1 MYAKNYTVIDSGKNQ
16 KDGLIPVASRWF
28 GSWRLSID
36 RREYSVVELT
46 DRYDAAAKSW
56 NQTLSRLGVSKAYQS
71 LANSLYGELVAH
83 HRDTELRVL
92 ECGAGTAELSRA
104 LVALH
109 PNPVQVCAVDIS
121 AEMLR
126 QASQEFQNAGLEAEL
141 VLSDVRNL
149 PFSDNSQDVVIAA
162 HVLEHLA
169 DPRPAIAEMFRVL
182 KPEGLALLCC
192 TRQSF
197 SGKWI
202 QMKWRTHTVTPQLMR
217 AWLDQQG
224 FDRIKQ
230 VSIDDQSKLN
240 KFSLAFIAE
249 KSNVAKVAA

>member
-1 MYAKNYTVIDSGKNQ
+1 MYAKNYTAIDTGKNQ

-28 GSWRLSID
+28 GSWRLSLE

-46 DRYDAAAKSW
+46 NQYDAVAQSW
-56 NQTLSRLGVSKAYQS
+56 NRTLSRLGVSKAYQS
-71 LANSLYGELVAH
+71 LANALYRELVTH
-83 HRDTELRVL
+83 HRDTTLRVL

-104 LVALH
+104 FVELH
-109 PNPVQVCAVDIS
+109 QNPVEVCAVDIS

-126 QASQEFQNAGLEAEL
+126 QARQEFRNAGLEAEL
-141 VLSDVRNL
+141 VVSDVRNL

-169 DPRPAIAEMFRVL
+169 DPQPAIAEMFRVL
-182 KPEGLALLCC
+182 KPDGLALLCC

-217 AWLDQQG
+217 AWLGQQG
-224 FDRIKQ
+224 CDRIKQ
-230 VSIDDQSKLN
+230 ISIDNQSKLN
-240 KFSLAFIAE
+240 KFSLAFIAK